1 MVTNLDN
8 KRVFKDVN
16 YIHPPLVFDDD
27 LWGYEFDLY
36 DKDFGIKKKY
46 EETISLYEK
55 EFNSF
60 SDYANER
67 MFLTSILSDYFKKQ
81 WDMRRK
87 IDLKALFDGKQ
98 ENFKGLEDNHSYLTI
113 DEECAAMQTS
123 EIIGLTGDKS
133 WKDFFRMYTS
143 SELLI
148 NSKRMRVDI
157 AKNCNEAIAA
167 PYNTMVM
174 MKILDDNVPIM
185 KLLNENNIKLTNVL
199 NDEFM
204 WDITGKEELFKPF
217 VTEKATING
226 IKIHIGV
233 FTFNRIWYK
242 DIDNNIKSFGVR
254 TDYVTGRKKYHIYK
268 NPLFPQFVKLA
279 HDLPIE
285 EKDLYY
291 PTGLEFDKFEKPIE
305 RTESPESE

>member
-1 MVTNLDN
+1 MITNLDK

-16 YIHPPLVFDDD
+16 YVHPPLVFDDD

-46 EETISLYEK
+46 NDTISLYEK
-55 EFNSF
+55 EFKSF

-67 MFLTSILSDYFKKQ
+67 RFLTSTLSEYFKGQ
-81 WDMRRK
+81 WNLKEK
-87 IDLKALFDGKQ
+87 IDLKTLLDGKMG
-98 ENFKGLEDNHSYLTI
+98 EFKALEDNHTYLTI

-123 EIIGLTGDKS
+123 EIMGLTGYKS
-133 WKDFFRMYTS
+133 WKEFFGMYTS

-148 NSKRMRVDI
+148 NSKRLRVDI

-167 PYNTMVM
+167 PYNTTVM
-174 MKILDDNVPIM
+174 LRILDDNIPII
-185 KLLNENNIKLTNVL
+185 KLLNENNIKITNIL

-204 WDITGKEELFKPF
+204 WDITGKEEIFKPF
-217 VTEKATING
+217 VTKNATMNG
-226 IKIHIGV
+226 IKVHIGV
-233 FTFNRIWYK
+233 FKFNRIWYK
-242 DIDNNIKSFGVR
+242 DIDDAIKSFGVR
-254 TDYVTGRKKYHIYK
+254 TDCVTGKKKYHIYK

-285 EKDLYY
+285 ERDLYY
-291 PTGLEFDKFEKPIE
+291 PTGLMFDKFEKPIE
-305 RTESPESE
+305 RVEKPESE

>member
-16 YIHPPLVFDDD
+16 YIHPPLVFDDI

-36 DKDFGIKKKY
+36 DNDFDIKKKY
-46 EETISLYEK
+46 EDTISLYEK

-60 SDYANER
+60 SEYANER
-67 MFLTSILSDYFKKQ
+67 MFLTSTLSEYFREQ
-81 WDMRRK
+81 WNLREK
-87 IDLKALFDGKQ
+87 IDLKALL
-98 ENFKGLEDNHSYLTI
+98 ENKWEGFKPLEDNHTYLTI
-113 DEECAAMQTS
+113 DEESAMMQTS
-123 EIIGLTGDKS
+123 EIMGLTGDKS

-148 NSKRMRVDI
+148 NSKRLRVDI

-167 PYNTMVM
+167 PYNTAVM
-174 MKILDDNVPIM
+174 LRILDDDIPIM
-185 KLLNENNIKLTNVL
+185 KELKENNIRITNIL

-204 WDITGKEELFKPF
+204 WDITGKEDIFKPF
-217 VTEKATING
+217 VTKNATING
-226 IKIHIGV
+226 IKIHIGI
-233 FTFNRIWYK
+233 FMFNRIWYK
-242 DIDNNIKSFGVR
+242 DNDENIKSFGVR